1 MEQHTL
7 LQREESP
14 RSPAAPSLRRLGGSR
29 HITHWDPEDLGAWE
43 AGNKGIAR
51 RNLLWSVVTV
61 HLGYSVWT
69 LWPVLELLMPQD
81 VYGFST
87 SDKFLLGTIATLF
100 GAFLRMPYALASA
113 IFGGRNWATFSAIVL
128 LIPAIGTTVLLTHPG
143 LPLWP
148 YLVCAALTG
157 LGGGNFASSM
167 SNANA
172 FYPHRL
178 KGSALGIA
186 GGVGNLGVPAIQLVG
201 LLAIATVGE
210 RKPYL
215 VCALYVVLV
224 AIAVI
229 GVSLFMNNVE
239 QHRVQVNRL
248 RPIVSAV
255 LSTRDTWLLAALPRH
270 FRLIHRLLLR
280 VWPGVA
286 DQLPGV
292 RTKPGARDAACRR
305 VGVCRAVAGGGGPD
319 LRWPAGR
326 SSRWKP
332 LDPYSLCGD
341 DARRWAADQCQHP
354 RRPTCRPAS
363 KTLPWSATSSASSRC
378 SSYPGW
384 ATGLCTR

>member
-148 YLVCAALTG
+148 YLVCAALT
-157 LGGGNFASSM
+157 
-167 SNANA
+167 
-172 FYPHRL
+172 
-178 KGSALGIA
+178 
-186 GGVGNLGVPAIQLVG
+186 PA
-201 LLAIATVGE
+201 
-210 RKPYL
+210 
-215 VCALYVVLV
+215 
-224 AIAVI
+224 
-229 GVSLFMNNVE
+229 
-239 QHRVQVNRL
+239 
-248 RPIVSAV
+248 
-255 LSTRDTWLLAALPRH
+255 
-270 FRLIHRLLLR
+270 
-280 VWPGVA
+280 
-286 DQLPGV
+286 
-292 RTKPGARDAACRR
+292 
-305 VGVCRAVAGGGGPD
+305 
-319 LRWPAGR
+319 
-326 SSRWKP
+326 
-332 LDPYSLCGD
+332 
-341 DARRWAADQCQHP
+341 
-354 RRPTCRPAS
+354 
-363 KTLPWSATSSASSRC
+363 
-378 SSYPGW
+378 
-384 ATGLCTR
+384 

>member
-148 YLVCAALTG
+148 YLVVCGPDRLRRRQLRVVNEQRQCFLSTSAQGFGARNCRWG
-157 LGGGNFASSM
+157 RQSRGAGDPASWV
-167 SNANA
+167 
-172 FYPHRL
+172 
-178 KGSALGIA
+178 
-186 GGVGNLGVPAIQLVG
+186 VGN
-201 LLAIATVGE
+201 
-210 RKPYL
+210 
-215 VCALYVVLV
+215 
-224 AIAVI
+224 
-229 GVSLFMNNVE
+229 
-239 QHRVQVNRL
+239 
-248 RPIVSAV
+248 
-255 LSTRDTWLLAALPRH
+255 RH
-270 FRLIHRLLLR
+270 
-280 VWPGVA
+280 
-286 DQLPGV
+286 
-292 RTKPGARDAACRR
+292 CR
-305 VGVCRAVAGGGGPD
+305 
-319 LRWPAGR
+319 
-326 SSRWKP
+326 
-332 LDPYSLCGD
+332 
-341 DARRWAADQCQHP
+341 
-354 RRPTCRPAS
+354 
-363 KTLPWSATSSASSRC
+363 
-378 SSYPGW
+378 
-384 ATGLCTR
+384 